1 MLAARREE
9 RPMARVYF
17 RAGVGAVVRD
27 RDGAVLVLRRKGI
40 RRGAWQLP
48 QGGLDLGETP
58 LRAIRRELREETGL
72 APRDVR
78 LLLALPGWLAYEL
91 PARYR
96 SEKVGMG
103 QVQRWYLFALR
114 GPRSRVVP
122 DGVEL
127 DRADWVDARALVT
140 RAAPFR
146 RELYRRLVAEMGL
159 IGAGASPPRTPRRW
173 SRRGW
178 PRRIRA

>member
-1 MLAARREE
+1 
-9 RPMARVYF
+9 MARVTF

-27 RDGAVLVLRRKGI
+27 SDGSILVLRRKGV

-48 QGGLDLGETP
+48 QGGLDSGETP
-58 LRAIRRELREETGL
+58 LQAVRRELREETGL
-72 APRDVR
+72 GPGDVR
-78 LLLALPGWLAYEL
+78 LVLAVPGWLAYEL
-91 PARYR
+91 PARHR

-114 GPRSRVVP
+114 GPRSKVAP

-127 DRADWVDARALVT
+127 GAADWVDARALVA

-146 RELYRRLVAEMGL
+146 RELYRRLVEEMALQRG
-159 IGAGASPPRTPRRW
+159 RTPRPLTVRPTRAARATR
-173 SRRGW
+173 SRA
-178 PRRIRA
+178 PT